1 MTLGSVLTILRASNG
16 GTAMERLGDIVARV
30 LAGVRDTMDGEKAG
44 SREGPRQVAAR
55 REEGGFARVNAHND
69 TPAARSQK
77 RAAPRNIGVMRR

>member
-1 MTLGSVLTILRASNG
+1 
-16 GTAMERLGDIVARV
+16 MERLGDIVARV

-44 SREGPRQVAAR
+44 DREGPRQVAAR
-55 REEGGFARVNAHND
+55 RKEEGGFARVKAHSD